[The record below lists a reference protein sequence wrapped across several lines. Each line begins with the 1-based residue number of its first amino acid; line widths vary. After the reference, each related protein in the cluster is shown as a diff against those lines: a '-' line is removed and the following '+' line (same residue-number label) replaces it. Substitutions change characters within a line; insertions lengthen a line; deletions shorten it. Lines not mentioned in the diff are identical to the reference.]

1 MKVTLIPT
9 PQRHAD
15 VLLPELED
23 CCPGFGV
30 LSAQSLQFWQ
40 LYREIY
46 SSIALHQIQVDP
58 KTSPRI
64 SVRLALISLPSKQ
77 SAAI

>member
-46 SSIALHQIQVDP
+46 SFTVLQQIQVDP

-64 SVRLALISLPSKQ
+64 SVRIALISVPASKAQ
-77 SAAI
+77 